1 MDLRFLARLA
11 RPIGLAIAI
20 AAVAVLA
27 LAGAAWANPAGA
39 ERPRGRSTVPP
50 READVAV
57 SKTAAPDGPNHVLF
71 TVTVTNNGP
80 LVAEDVR
87 VIDNITDRN
96 TRIVDVNKTK
106 GNCDRGQDKVTCK
119 LNNLR
124 AGETVTISIR
134 VRILNNF
141 HGTIKNT
148 ARVSSDDPRDPNKSN
163 NKATATIVV

>member
-11 RPIGLAIAI
+11 RPIGLVIAI
-20 AAVAVLA
+20 AAVAMLA
-27 LAGAAWANPAGA
+27 LAGAAWASPAEGQA
-39 ERPRGRSTVPP
+39 SPGRSTVPL

-57 SKTAAPDGPNHVLF
+57 TKTAAPDGPNHVLF

-80 LVAEDVR
+80 LVAQDVR

-96 TRIVDVNKTK
+96 TRIVDVNTTK
-106 GNCDRGQDKVTCK
+106 GGCDRSQDKVTCK

-124 AGETVTISIR
+124 AGETVTIRIR

-141 HGTIKNT
+141 HGTITNT
-148 ARVSSDDPRDPNKSN
+148 ARVSSDDPRDPNKAN